1 MTRLSTF
8 QHFNIGKN
16 FIILHNFKKP
26 IAHSIRLIYKSNR
39 IEMKAL
45 FITTLLIAGML
56 TTYTQA
62 CTRVVY
68 LGKNG
73 MVVTGRTMD
82 WKEDLKSNIYVF
94 PRGIERAGA
103 DKGNTIHWK
112 SKYGSVITAGYD
124 IGTSD
129 GMNEKGLVA
138 NLLWLPETGYPIRD
152 QSKPGLA
159 ITAWV
164 QYMLDNFATVDEA
177 VAFID
182 ENTFQ
187 VVSDLMPD
195 GSRLATL
202 HLSISDAT
210 GDCAI
215 FEYTGGKLTVY
226 HSKEY
231 KVMTNSP
238 TYNKQLAL
246 NEYWKSIG
254 GLSFLPGTNRP
265 SDRFARA
272 SFYINALPQTDDV
285 RIAIASV
292 FSVIRNT
299 SVPYGISTPEF
310 PEISTT
316 QWRTVSDSKNL
327 LYFFESS
334 LTPNTF
340 WVNLRETDL
349 SEGAPVLKLSIA
361 NGETYHGNATKEFK
375 PAQPFRFMGVKG

>member
-1 MTRLSTF
+1 M
-8 QHFNIGKN
+8 
-16 FIILHNFKKP
+16 
-26 IAHSIRLIYKSNR
+26 
-39 IEMKAL
+39 
-45 FITTLLIAGML
+45 
-56 TTYTQA
+56 

-68 LGKNG
+68 SGKNG
-73 MVVTGRTMD
+73 MVATGRSMD
-82 WKEDLKSNIYVF
+82 WKTEMRSNLWAFPKGMERNGETGTNSLKW
-94 PRGIERAGA
+94 
-103 DKGNTIHWK
+103 T
-112 SKYGSVITAGYD
+112 SKYGSVITSAFE
-124 IGTSD
+124 IASTD

-138 NLLWLPETGYPIRD
+138 NLLWLPEAEYPVRD

-177 VAFID
+177 VTAID

-187 VVSDLMPD
+187 VVSDMMPD

-202 HLSISDAT
+202 HLSVSDAT
-210 GDCAI
+210 SDCAI
-215 FEYTGGKLTVY
+215 FEYIGGKLTVY

-238 TYNKQLAL
+238 TYSKQLAL

-254 GLSFLPGTNRP
+254 GLSFLPGTNRA

-285 RIAIASV
+285 RITVASV

-299 SVPYGISTPEF
+299 SVPYGISTPES

-316 QWRTVSDSKNL
+316 QWRTVSDSKDL

-340 WVNLRETDL
+340 WVNLREIDL

-361 NGETYHGNATKEFK
+361 NGETYHGNATKDFK
-375 PAQPFRFMGVKG
+375 PAQPFKFMGVKG

>member
-1 MTRLSTF
+1 M
-8 QHFNIGKN
+8 
-16 FIILHNFKKP
+16 
-26 IAHSIRLIYKSNR
+26 
-39 IEMKAL
+39 
-45 FITTLLIAGML
+45 
-56 TTYTQA
+56 

-68 LGKNG
+68 SGKNG
-73 MVVTGRTMD
+73 MVATGRSMD
-82 WKEDLKSNIYVF
+82 WKTEMHSNLWVF
-94 PRGIERAGA
+94 PKGMERNGETGA
-103 DKGNTIHWK
+103 NSLKWT
-112 SKYGSVITAGYD
+112 SKIGSVVTSAFD
-124 IGTSD
+124 IARTD
-129 GMNEKGLVA
+129 GMNENWLVA
-138 NLLWLPETGYPIRD
+138 NLLWLPETEYPVRD

-177 VAFID
+177 VALID

-215 FEYTGGKLTVY
+215 FEYTGGELTVY
-226 HSKEY
+226 HNAY
-231 KVMTNSP
+231 WNS
-238 TYNKQLAL
+238 L
-246 NEYWKSIG
+246 G
-254 GLSFLPGTNRP
+254 GLSFLPGSNRP

-272 SFYINALPQTDDV
+272 SFYINALPPTDDV
-285 RIAIASV
+285 RIAVASV

-361 NGETYHGNATKEFK
+361 NGETYHGNATKEFQ

>member
-1 MTRLSTF
+1 M
-8 QHFNIGKN
+8 
-16 FIILHNFKKP
+16 
-26 IAHSIRLIYKSNR
+26 
-39 IEMKAL
+39 
-45 FITTLLIAGML
+45 
-56 TTYTQA
+56 

-68 LGKNG
+68 SGTNK
-73 MVVTGRTMD
+73 MAVTGRSMD
-82 WKEDLKSNIYVF
+82 WKTEMHSNLWVF
-94 PRGIERAGA
+94 PKGMERNGET
-103 DKGNTIHWK
+103 GVNSLQWT
-112 SKYGSVITAGYD
+112 SKYGSVV
-124 IGTSD
+124 TSAFEIASTD
-129 GMNEKGLVA
+129 GINEKGLVA
-138 NLLWLPETGYPIRD
+138 NLLWLPETEYPVRD
-152 QSKPGLA
+152 KSKPGLA

-164 QYMLDNFATVDEA
+164 QYMLDNFASVDEA
-177 VAFID
+177 VSFID

-187 VVSDLMPD
+187 VVSDKMPD

-210 GDCAI
+210 SDCAI
-215 FEYTGGKLTVY
+215 FEYIGGKLTVY
-226 HSKEY
+226 HSKDY

-238 TYNKQLAL
+238 TYNKQLVL

-272 SFYINALPQTDDV
+272 SFYIDALSKTDDQ

-292 FSVIRNT
+292 FSVVRNA
-299 SVPYGISTPEF
+299 SVPYGISTPES

-327 LYFFESS
+327 RYFFESS

-340 WVNLRETDL
+340 WVNLQELDL

-361 NGETYHGNATKEFK
+361 NG
-375 PAQPFRFMGVKG
+375 

>member
-1 MTRLSTF
+1 M
-8 QHFNIGKN
+8 
-16 FIILHNFKKP
+16 
-26 IAHSIRLIYKSNR
+26 
-39 IEMKAL
+39 
-45 FITTLLIAGML
+45 
-56 TTYTQA
+56 

-68 LGKNG
+68 SGKND
-73 MVVTGRTMD
+73 MVATGRSMD
-82 WKEDLKSNIYVF
+82 WKTDMHSNIWIF
-94 PRGIERAGA
+94 PRGMERNGET
-103 DKGNTIHWK
+103 GSNSLTWT
-112 SKYGSVITAGYD
+112 SKYGSVV
-124 IGTSD
+124 TSAFEIASTD

-138 NLLWLPETGYPIRD
+138 NLLWLPETEYPVRD
-152 QSKPGLA
+152 KNKPGLT

-177 VAFID
+177 VNFID
-182 ENTFQ
+182 EDTFQ
-187 VVSDLMPD
+187 VVSDMMPD

-215 FEYTGGKLTVY
+215 FEYIGKKLTIY

-231 KVMTNSP
+231 KVLTNSP

-246 NEYWKSIG
+246 NEYWNSIG
-254 GLSFLPGTNRP
+254 GLTFLPGTNRA

-272 SFYINALPQTDDV
+272 SFYVNALPKTDDLK
-285 RIAIASV
+285 IAVASV

-299 SVPYGISTPEF
+299 SVPYGISTPDA

-316 QWRTVSDSKNL
+316 QWRTVSDSKDL
-327 LYFFESS
+327 IYFFESS

-340 WVNLRETDL
+340 WVNLQEVDL

-375 PAQPFRFMGVKG
+375 LAPAFKFLGVKG

>member
-1 MTRLSTF
+1 M
-8 QHFNIGKN
+8 
-16 FIILHNFKKP
+16 
-26 IAHSIRLIYKSNR
+26 
-39 IEMKAL
+39 
-45 FITTLLIAGML
+45 
-56 TTYTQA
+56 

-68 LGKNG
+68 SGKNG
-73 MVVTGRTMD
+73 MVVTGRSMD
-82 WKEDLKSNIYVF
+82 WKTEMHSNLWVF
-94 PRGIERAGA
+94 PKGMERNGETGA
-103 DKGNTIHWK
+103 NSLQWT
-112 SKYGSVITAGYD
+112 SKYGSVV
-124 IGTSD
+124 TSAFEIASTD

-138 NLLWLPETGYPIRD
+138 NLLWLPETEYPVRV

-164 QYMLDNFATVDEA
+164 QYMLDNFATVNEA
-177 VAFID
+177 VPAID

-187 VVSDLMPD
+187 VVSDMMPD

-215 FEYTGGKLTVY
+215 FEYIGGKLTVY

-316 QWRTVSDSKNL
+316 QWRTVSDSKDL

-340 WVNLRETDL
+340 WVNLREIDL

-361 NGETYHGNATKEFK
+361 NGETYHGNATKDFK

>member
-1 MTRLSTF
+1 M
-8 QHFNIGKN
+8 
-16 FIILHNFKKP
+16 
-26 IAHSIRLIYKSNR
+26 
-39 IEMKAL
+39 
-45 FITTLLIAGML
+45 
-56 TTYTQA
+56 

-68 LGKNG
+68 SGKDG
-73 MVVTGRTMD
+73 IVATGRSMD
-82 WKEDLKSNIYVF
+82 WKTDMHSNIWIF
-94 PRGIERAGA
+94 PRGMERNGET
-103 DKGNTIHWK
+103 GSNSLTWT
-112 SKYGSVITAGYD
+112 SRYGSVV
-124 IGTSD
+124 TSAFEIASTD

-138 NLLWLPETGYPIRD
+138 NLLWLPETEYPVRD
-152 QSKPGLA
+152 KNKPGLT

-177 VAFID
+177 VNFID
-182 ENTFQ
+182 EDTFQ
-187 VVSDLMPD
+187 VVSDMMPD

-215 FEYTGGKLTVY
+215 FEYIGKKLTIY

-231 KVMTNSP
+231 KVLTNSP

-246 NEYWKSIG
+246 NEYWNSIG
-254 GLSFLPGTNRP
+254 GLTFLPGTNRA

-272 SFYINALPQTDDV
+272 SFYVNALPETDDL
-285 RIAIASV
+285 RIAVASV

-299 SVPYGISTPEF
+299 SVPYGISTPDA

-316 QWRTVSDSKNL
+316 QWRTVSDSKDL
-327 LYFFESS
+327 IYFYESS

-340 WVNLRETDL
+340 WVNLQEVDL

-375 PAQPFRFMGVKG
+375 PSPAFKFLGVKG

>member
-1 MTRLSTF
+1 M
-8 QHFNIGKN
+8 
-16 FIILHNFKKP
+16 
-26 IAHSIRLIYKSNR
+26 
-39 IEMKAL
+39 
-45 FITTLLIAGML
+45 
-56 TTYTQA
+56 

-68 LGKNG
+68 SGKDG
-73 MVVTGRTMD
+73 IVATGRSMD
-82 WKEDLKSNIYVF
+82 WKTDMHSNIWIF
-94 PRGIERAGA
+94 PRGMERNGET
-103 DKGNTIHWK
+103 GSNSLTWT
-112 SKYGSVITAGYD
+112 SRYGSVV
-124 IGTSD
+124 TSAFEIASTD

-138 NLLWLPETGYPIRD
+138 NLLWLPETEYPVWD
-152 QSKPGLA
+152 KNKPGLT

-177 VAFID
+177 VNFID
-182 ENTFQ
+182 EDTFQ
-187 VVSDLMPD
+187 VVSDMMPD

-215 FEYTGGKLTVY
+215 FEYIGKKLTIY

-231 KVMTNSP
+231 KVLTNSP

-246 NEYWKSIG
+246 NEYWNSIG
-254 GLSFLPGTNRP
+254 GLTFLPGTNRA

-272 SFYINALPQTDDV
+272 SFYVNALPKTDDL
-285 RIAIASV
+285 RIAVASV

-299 SVPYGISTPEF
+299 SVPYGISTPDA

-316 QWRTVSDSKNL
+316 QWRTVSDSKDL
-327 LYFFESS
+327 IYFYESS

-340 WVNLRETDL
+340 WVNLREVDL

-375 PAQPFRFMGVKG
+375 PSPAFKFLGVKG

>member
-1 MTRLSTF
+1 MC
-8 QHFNIGKN
+8 
-16 FIILHNFKKP
+16 
-26 IAHSIRLIYKSNR
+26 IRDR
-39 IEMKAL
+39 E
-45 FITTLLIAGML
+45 
-56 TTYTQA
+56 
-62 CTRVVY
+62 
-68 LGKNG
+68 
-73 MVVTGRTMD
+73 
-82 WKEDLKSNIYVF
+82 
-94 PRGIERAGA
+94 
-103 DKGNTIHWK
+103 
-112 SKYGSVITAGYD
+112 
-124 IGTSD
+124 
-129 GMNEKGLVA
+129 
-138 NLLWLPETGYPIRD
+138 YPVRD

-215 FEYTGGKLTVY
+215 FEYTSGKLTVY

-272 SFYINALPQTDDV
+272 SFYINALPPTDDV
-285 RIAIASV
+285 RIAVASV